1 MIGLALAENQLDY
14 TPMIN
19 ADFERIYREC
29 SEVVY
34 RSAFRVLSNAAD
46 AEDVLQTVF
55 LRFLRRD
62 ISLGSVEKV
71 EAYLRR
77 AAVNAAL
84 DIVRTRRTK
93 MTSLE
98 DLAHDPSTGAQQELT
113 SRLREALSRIDPKWA
128 EIFVLRYVEGY
139 GNKEIAILLEMS
151 QSLVAVT
158 LFRARQK
165 LQNEIR
171 LENGS
176 LAL

>member
-1 MIGLALAENQLDY
+1 MIALALAENQLDH

-19 ADFERIYREC
+19 ADFERVYREC
-29 SEVVY
+29 SDVVY

-62 ISLGSVEKV
+62 ISLGAVDKV

-93 MTSLE
+93 MTSLDE
-98 DLAHDPSTGAQQELT
+98 LTHDPSIGAQQELN

-128 EIFVLRYVEGY
+128 EMFVLRYVEGY
-139 GNKEIAILLEMS
+139 GNKEIAMLLEMS
-151 QSLVAVT
+151 QTLVAVT

-176 LAL
+176 LSL